1 MEGSREYL
9 ICETRAGDKEG
20 VNEMDRQHWVA
31 SVQSV
36 HQRDRMR
43 TSRVSRGVQ
52 MEAEHI
58 DRALEIKVAHHRGL
72 ASIALCV
79 YLLGKDAGPSW
90 ALARRNAY
98 SSEVAAA

>member
-1 MEGSREYL
+1 MSLMEGSREYL

-58 DRALEIKVAHHRGL
+58 DRAMETRLRIVGVWP
-72 ASIALCV
+72 ASLSACT
-79 YLLGKDAGPSW
+79 AG
-90 ALARRNAY
+90 
-98 SSEVAAA
+98 